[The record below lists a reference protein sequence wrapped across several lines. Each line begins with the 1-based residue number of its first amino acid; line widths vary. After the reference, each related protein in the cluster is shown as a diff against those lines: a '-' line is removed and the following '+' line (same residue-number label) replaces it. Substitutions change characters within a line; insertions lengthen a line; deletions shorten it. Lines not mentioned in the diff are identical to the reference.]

1 MGKELECKDPIP
13 DRPWSLSSA
22 LPSWYVAWKALA
34 FKAID
39 GNDLEVQLEVVMAK
53 NECLPSP

>member
-1 MGKELECKDPIP
+1 M
-13 DRPWSLSSA
+13 
-22 LPSWYVAWKALA
+22 AWKALA

-53 NECLPSP
+53 NECLLPP